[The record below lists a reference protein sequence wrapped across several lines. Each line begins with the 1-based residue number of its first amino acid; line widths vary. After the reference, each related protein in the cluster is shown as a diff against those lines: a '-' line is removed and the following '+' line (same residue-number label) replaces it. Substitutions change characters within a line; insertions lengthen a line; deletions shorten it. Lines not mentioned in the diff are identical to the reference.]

1 MFPRS
6 YMSEC
11 WWEMFKPIPTWP
23 NCTVDRPFMW
33 IGANNDQ
40 IQLYRWAIINNF
52 RIPTSPNNIINQP
65 LMWIGDNNDERL
77 IHMAIFFNLCNV
89 WTNLIQFHFLPT
101 FHVMDDLK
109 QCSNRSKN
117 EISLLLINLLS
128 KCLPHNDHVTDLEQC
143 LNWVQLD
150 LSPLFVNLS
159 HELARTMTRYYCL
172 GTEQNYFEQC
182 LNWLRLH
189 IILLLVKCSN
199 KLAQA

>member
-1 MFPRS
+1 
-6 YMSEC
+6 MSEC
-11 WWEMFKPIPTWP
+11 WWEMFEPIPTWP

-65 LMWIGDNNDERL
+65 LMCIGANNDERL
-77 IHMAIFFNLCNV
+77 IHMAIFLNLCNV
-89 WTNLIQFHFLPT
+89 WTNCIQFHFLPT
-101 FHVMDDLK
+101 FHGMGDLK

-117 EISLLLINLLS
+117 EISSLLINLLI

-150 LSPLFVNLS
+150 LSPLFSQPFTCIGANND
-159 HELARTMTRYYCL
+159 
-172 GTEQNYFEQC
+172 Q
-182 LNWLRLH
+182 
-189 IILLLVKCSN
+189 ILLPWDWA
-199 KLAQA
+199 KLFWAMFELTPTLHNFTFGQMFKQIGTSYSRI